1 MKDSIAKITKWILY
15 VLLAISAISGL
26 FFYINLMSLDLFI
39 NIGIFILI
47 IGILI
52 MLISPVYGFITNPQN
67 LKILLISLLAG
78 VVILVISYLIS
89 GNELSS
95 SYLEQYNTT
104 VSESRIIGMGLI
116 ATYIMF
122 ALSLLTFL
130 YSAII
135 KAIK

>member
-15 VLLAISAISGL
+15 VLLAMSAISGL

-52 MLISPVYGFITNPQN
+52 MIISPVYGFITNPQN
-67 LKILLISLLAG
+67 MKILLVSLLLG

-95 SYLEQYNTT
+95 NYLEQYNTT
-104 VSESRIIGMGLI
+104 ANDSRIIGMGLI